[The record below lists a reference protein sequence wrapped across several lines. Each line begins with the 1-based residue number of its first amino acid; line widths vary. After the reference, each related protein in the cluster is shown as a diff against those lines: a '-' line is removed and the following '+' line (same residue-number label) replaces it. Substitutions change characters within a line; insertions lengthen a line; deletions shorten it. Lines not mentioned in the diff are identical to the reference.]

1 METSSWFADP
11 LYPKEGKL
19 FFQKL
24 KEVIHV
30 VEVEKGTK
38 LPELT
43 GDLKESLK
51 SLQHAPAFQYILS
64 RLRHQHA
71 ALDNTLK
78 EGMQL
83 TETQIRFLQAGLYW
97 TSFIEKD
104 FAKLTQTL
112 PQARPATDP
121 EAELFRQIQGNME
134 LVGA

>member
-1 METSSWFADP
+1 M
-11 LYPKEGKL
+11 YPKEGNL
-19 FFQKL
+19 FDTKIVE
-24 KEVIHV
+24 KVHV
-30 VEVEKGTK
+30 VEIEKGTK

-51 SLQHAPAFQYILS
+51 ALQHSPAFQYMIH

-71 ALDNTLK
+71 ALSNTLK

-83 TETQIRFLQAGLYW
+83 TEIQMRFLQAGLYW

-104 FAKLTQTL
+104 FAKLTQTV

-134 LVGA
+134 LVS

>member
-1 METSSWFADP
+1 MFGFT
-11 LYPKEGKL
+11 
-19 FFQKL
+19 

-30 VEVEKGTK
+30 IELEKGTK

-43 GDLKESLK
+43 TDLKESLK
-51 SLQHAPAFQYILS
+51 SLQHSPAFQYILS
-64 RLRHQHA
+64 RLRHQGA
-71 ALDNTLK
+71 ALNNTLR

-104 FAKLTQTL
+104 FAKLTQTV

-121 EAELFRQIQGNME
+121 EAEQFREMQRSVE